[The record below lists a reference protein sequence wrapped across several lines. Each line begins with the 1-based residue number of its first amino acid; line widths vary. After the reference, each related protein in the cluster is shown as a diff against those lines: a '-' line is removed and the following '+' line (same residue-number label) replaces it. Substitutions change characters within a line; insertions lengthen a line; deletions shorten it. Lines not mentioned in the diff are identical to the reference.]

1 MAEIT
6 IAFLKQGKKVLAVS
20 HSNVSVDGIVKKLAE
35 LMRKAGMEQYLKDG
49 KILRYGY
56 VRDPELQED
65 RSAVAFNYALDRTR
79 A

>member
-1 MAEIT
+1 M
-6 IAFLKQGKKVLAVS
+6 
-20 HSNVSVDGIVKKLAE
+20 KKLAE

-65 RSAVAFNYALDRTR
+65 RSAVAFNYALDRNPRLKKSARICCTKKTICALPQSR
-79 A
+79 TMSASW